1 VSGTQIPER
10 QYRCVIAQD
19 RSYVA
24 SRLAPDD
31 QVDKLL
37 RSGVGDIAHTD
48 RFAVAE
54 HHDAIGDLEDFVEPV
69 GYIDHADV
77 VLAELSQHDE
87 EVCDILREQT
97 GRRFVQDQEV
107 AFAGQRP
114 GNGNQ
119 RFFGTR
125 QPGARIDR
133 LKSQPTLASASR
145 VVRSQAARSMK
156 GPRLA

>member
-1 VSGTQIPER
+1 
-10 QYRCVIAQD
+10 
-19 RSYVA
+19 VA

-37 RSGVGDIAHTD
+37 RGGVGDIAHTD
-48 RFAVAE
+48 RFADAE

-69 GYIDHADV
+69 GYIDHADI

-87 EVCDILREQT
+87 EVCDFLRGQT
-97 GRRFVQDQEV
+97 GRRFVEEQED
-107 AFAGQRP
+107 AFASQRP

-119 RFFGTR
+119 RFSARDSLAT
-125 QPGARIDR
+125 RIDG
-133 LKSQPTLASASR
+133 LKSQPTLGSASR